1 MATYSES
8 EAGATESV
16 VYYYQQYAEVGSIY
30 AVTKP
35 MVEDAAKTVGR
46 DFAINKTSEV
56 VANIAY
62 PYNEENRETTEKR
75 SGRGFGSRRSCPRD
89 IGTSEEVVRW

>member
-62 PYNEENRETTEKR
+62 PYNEENRETTEK
-75 SGRGFGSRRSCPRD
+75 GVEGALEAVGH
-89 IGTSEEVVRW
+89 VRETLGPAKRW